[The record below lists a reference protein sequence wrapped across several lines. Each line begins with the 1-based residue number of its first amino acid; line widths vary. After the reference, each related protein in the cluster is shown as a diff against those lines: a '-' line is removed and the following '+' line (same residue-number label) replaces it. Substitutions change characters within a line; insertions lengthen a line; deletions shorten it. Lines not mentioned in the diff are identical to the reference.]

1 MRDGEKIQFYLLR
14 QLRLSA
20 TSSEVP
26 VEGEVVLEV
35 QLVELI
41 LGGALQELVERVEV
55 VLARLRKVK
64 GYMWIFL
71 KN

>member
-35 QLVELI
+35 QLVELV

-55 VLARLRKVK
+55 VLARLRQVK
-64 GYMWIFL
+64 CFKFIL

>member
-1 MRDGEKIQFYLLR
+1 MPRVSRHLLR

-41 LGGALQELVERVEV
+41 LGGALQQLVERVEV
-55 VLARLRKVK
+55 VLAILQTFHQST
-64 GYMWIFL
+64 YDISQS
-71 KN
+71 N

>member
-1 MRDGEKIQFYLLR
+1 MPRVSCHLLR
-14 QLRLSA
+14 KLRLSA

-55 VLARLRKVK
+55 VLARLPKVK
-64 GYMWIFL
+64 CYKIFFEKL
-71 KN
+71 DL

>member
-1 MRDGEKIQFYLLR
+1 MPRVSCHLLR

-55 VLARLRKVK
+55 VLARLRQVK
-64 GYMWIFL
+64 WFKFIL